1 MKSHNIAL
9 KRLKIVIEIL
19 ILMFVCLC
27 TTSYAT
33 DVNLSSEEN
42 KVVTEENTENLP
54 YIEMKVKSKSV
65 DGTTQVLV
73 EAWGSK
79 FSNLEGL
86 EIVFTYDNTKLTPS
100 NIADNS
106 EIINLESIKYEKTPT
121 QSTAQDAFYKAS
133 KDVLSNS
140 FAFKNEYADKLGI
153 DLFRYLAPYE
163 NNEAMQFVISC
174 KDKINISD
182 ISATDPVLLGTF
194 SFKQTKNTTLD
205 ETEFTTKRIKIYC
218 DDGLTDE
225 YYSFY
230 TREETNGE
238 DCTEIVEFIYAKYGS
253 ISGTIETGYMKP
265 DADGN
270 PVYTLC
276 GSKRVASKKT
286 ATIYLYK
293 AEDVSGIK
301 WGATARTYIAS
312 RKKIINFIAGE
323 YSNYCIPDEN
333 AETEIK
339 YWTKIKT
346 EDGDN
351 GIFKIENIEFG
362 EYVVFIDKYNY
373 GDYIITNITIDS
385 ENQDIDLGTIS
396 LIAGD
401 MNKDGVF
408 STTGDRNPFTLQ
420 IQLNNKVNEGQQDLS
435 ELGIS
440 FAYDLND
447 DGKAVLAGDRNIFI
461 YAMKCIDKQTI
472 KQVVDFKE
480 MNMI

>member
-9 KRLKIVIEIL
+9 KRLKIVTEIL

-33 DVNLSSEEN
+33 DINLGS
-42 KVVTEENTENLP
+42 EENTENLP

-79 FSNLEGL
+79 FTNLEGL

-106 EIINLESIKYEKTPT
+106 EITNLESIKYEKTPT

-163 NNEAMQFVISC
+163 KNEAMQFVISR
-174 KDKINISD
+174 KDYENE

-218 DDGLTDE
+218 DDGLTEND
-225 YYSFY
+225 YSWY
-230 TREETNGE
+230 EKEDANGD

-253 ISGTIETGYMKP
+253 ISGTIETGYYNQTQYVNIGKNI
-265 DADGN
+265 AN
-270 PVYTLC
+270 VKIYN
-276 GSKRVASKKT
+276 AS
-286 ATIYLYK
+286 
-293 AEDVSGIK
+293 DVSSIDWTLVGNQYKNNRINIQPIITSSYK
-301 WGATARTYIAS
+301 TYCRPDVSQTPTIEPVFNITTAEEDLGKFEITT
-312 RKKIINFIAGE
+312 
-323 YSNYCIPDEN
+323 IP
-333 AETEIK
+333 
-339 YWTKIKT
+339 Y
-346 EDGDN
+346 
-351 GIFKIENIEFG
+351 G
-362 EYVVFIDKYNY
+362 EYVVVVDKLDY
-373 GDYIITNITIDS
+373 GDYIITNVVVDS
-385 ENQDIDLGTIS
+385 TYSDIDLGNIQ
-396 LIAGD
+396 LEVGD
-401 MNKDGVF
+401 FNKDGKI
-408 STTGDRNPFTLQ
+408 DRTDRTIFLGLIANMTN
-420 IQLNNKVNEGQQDLS
+420 IEND
-435 ELGIS
+435 LGIVG
-440 FAYDLND
+440 FDLDDNGKYDRTDRTIMLRVIASSLN
-447 DGKAVLAGDRNIFI
+447 K
-461 YAMKCIDKQTI
+461 TI
-472 KQVVDFKE
+472 KSVLSMEK
-480 MNMI
+480 